1 MRIPEDLYQYPKVVK
16 EFDDRPPIWK
26 EFTAVLRKTR
36 NKSPPGPNGIPYKV
50 YKKCPSAARLLWLY
64 LKALWKKGIISNSWR
79 KAEGIFIP
87 KEDGAVKV
95 EKFRTI
101 SFLNVEPKLSFGHL
115 LYWRRR

>member
-64 LKALWKKGIISNSWR
+64 LKALWK
-79 KAEGIFIP
+79 F
-87 KEDGAVKV
+87 
-95 EKFRTI
+95 
-101 SFLNVEPKLSFGHL
+101 
-115 LYWRRR
+115 